1 MVAAHVG
8 EADETLVAVAPASFV
23 VFIRAASPGKSL
35 FRRYA
40 FAPLAGPVVVSTGR
54 AEDAV
59 TVLVVAILGGMA
71 VVAVFVGAP
80 AEVPES
86 GEVRGNGLVNHSSHG
101 CSNGFDVR
109 RVPRDGEVCRVGP
122 PGLFFQPVVVD
133 VLAVGMRRLS

>member
-8 EADETLVAVAPASFV
+8 EADEALVAVAPASVV
-23 VFIRAASPGKSL
+23 VFIRAAGPGKSL

-59 TVLVVAILGGMA
+59 AVFVVASLGGMT
-71 VVAVFVGAP
+71 VVAVFVRAP

-86 GEVRGNGLVNHSSHG
+86 GEMRGNWLVCPSLHCYG
-101 CSNGFDVR
+101 DRFDVR
-109 RVPRDGEVCRVGP
+109 RVPGNGEVCRVGP
-122 PGLFFQPVVVD
+122 PGLLFRPAVVD